1 MLWPP
6 CGKGSNLWLPVAPDN
21 SLWIRVLWRVC
32 GFRAS
37 DEEFGDLMEEYAA
50 GKQNPVWLARQ
61 IFSMSRRPRS
71 HVTIDERRA
80 QMLSNLW
87 NDIRYAL
94 RTFGRSP
101 AFAAAAVM
109 PIALGIGINTGLFS
123 VLNSVVLRPLP
134 TPESTE
140 LVSVHQEFRGVK
152 ERRVH
157 GARSMFSIPEYRL
170 YRDGSKMLSGVMAY
184 TRPWTVTLGGDTP
197 REIEGELVSCN
208 YFDVLRLRPVVGVGF
223 TAANC
228 DGPTAAPAVILSH
241 ALWTRAFAADPNIVS
256 RSITLNGQ
264 TVGVVGVA
272 PEGFDGIDI
281 TKAAFFAPTS
291 LQPLLLPTHNLY
303 EDAHASWLTL
313 VGRRV
318 TGADIAQVRAELAVI
333 AGQLDQQQPG
343 RTTALIVSPATSLSM
358 PGARRELLTVATV
371 VLAAFGLVLLIAC
384 ANVANLLLA
393 RASSRRQEIAVRLS
407 VGATRGRLIQQLLTE
422 STIIA
427 LAGGVAGSL
436 LAWWSFQGL
445 LSWLFSS
452 LPGTI
457 PQMRIDA
464 HPNLTV
470 LWFALAL
477 TAITALSFGLV
488 PALQA
493 SKPDVY
499 SAMKRDGTDA
509 AGRTGGGRWR
519 WRGPTRGGWLRGML
533 VGIQV
538 AVCMILL
545 ISASLLM
552 RALYS
557 AETTDPDFQ
566 YRNVAVVSVSLQG
579 QNYDEDANVAAFQR
593 RLLERI
599 AALPGVESF
608 AQARKIPLSPGRHQ
622 TMFRMPGSD
631 QWHEVNVNIVSP
643 SYFSLIAIPIIR
655 GRTFTAAE
663 LDDPSRAV
671 IITEATARRYWPGD
685 DPIGR
690 TLVMSQGEKREV
702 TLEIVGM
709 VKDAQVSQVAATD
722 SNYLYLPATL
732 SAQRGLRLLVRSP
745 LDFAGLA
752 AAVRSVTRELD
763 PGLVVHVNRLEENL
777 EFWRA
782 GSRVVAGLSGSLSL
796 LALVLASVGVYGVV
810 SYVVSRRR
818 REVGIRMTLGATAR
832 DVQSLFLRQT
842 LRPVV
847 IGAVIGIA
855 AAAAASRILESVLFG
870 ISPYDPIAFI
880 GAPLFL
886 LTVAAAASFLPTRE
900 ALKVDPMVTLR

>member
-1 MLWPP
+1 
-6 CGKGSNLWLPVAPDN
+6 
-21 SLWIRVLWRVC
+21 
-32 GFRAS
+32 
-37 DEEFGDLMEEYAA
+37 MEEYAA

-80 QMLSNLW
+80 EMLSNLW

-123 VLNSVVLRPLP
+123 ILNSVVLRPLP

-157 GARSMFSIPEYRL
+157 GARSMFSVPEYRL

-184 TRPWTVTLGGDTP
+184 SRSWTVTLGGDTP
-197 REIEGELVSCN
+197 REIEGEMVSCN
-208 YFDVLRLRPVVGVGF
+208 YFDVLRLRPVIGTGF

-228 DGPTAAPAVILSH
+228 DAPAAAPAVILSH

-291 LQPLLLPTHNLY
+291 FQALLLPDHNLY

-313 VGRRV
+313 IGRRV
-318 TGADIAQVRAELAVI
+318 TGADMAQVRAELAVI
-333 AGQLDQQQPG
+333 AGQIDQQQPG
-343 RTTALIVSPATSLSM
+343 RTTALIVAPATSLSL
-358 PGARRELLTVATV
+358 PVARRDLLTVATV

-445 LSWLFSS
+445 LAWLFSS

-457 PQMRIDA
+457 PEMRIDA

-470 LWFALAL
+470 LWFALGL

-493 SKPDVY
+493 SKSDVY
-499 SAMKRDGTDA
+499 SAMKRDGSDA
-509 AGRTGGGRWR
+509 GGRIGSR
-519 WRGPTRGGWLRGML
+519 WRFRATTRGGWLRGML

-579 QNYDEDANVAAFQR
+579 QNYADDANAAAFQQ
-593 RLLERI
+593 RLLERV
-599 AALPGVESF
+599 AVLPGVESF
-608 AQARKIPLSPGRHQ
+608 AQASKIPLSPGRHQ

-631 QWHEVNVNIVSP
+631 QWHEVNVNTVSP

-671 IITEATARRYWPGD
+671 IITEATARQYWPGD

-690 TLVMSQGEKREV
+690 TLVMSQGENREV
-702 TLEIVGM
+702 TLEIVG
-709 VKDAQVSQVAATD
+709 VAKDAQVSQVAATD
-722 SNYLYLPATL
+722 SNYLYLPATP
-732 SAQRGLRLLVRSP
+732 SAQRGLRLLVRSQ
-745 LDFAGLA
+745 LDFAALA

-763 PGLVVHVNRLEENL
+763 AGLVVHVNRLEENL

-880 GAPLFL
+880 GAPFFL
-886 LTVAAAASFLPTRE
+886 LTVAAAASILPTRE
-900 ALKVDPMVTLR
+900 ALKVDPVVTLRYE